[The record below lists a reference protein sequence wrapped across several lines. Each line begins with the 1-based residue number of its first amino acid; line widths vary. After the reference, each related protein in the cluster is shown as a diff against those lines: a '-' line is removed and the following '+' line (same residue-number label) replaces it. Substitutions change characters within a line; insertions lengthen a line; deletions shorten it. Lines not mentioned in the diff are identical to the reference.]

1 MITDIW
7 LSASTKMHFA
17 TSSPGPGWS
26 SHLCIDESLL
36 TASWDLDILR
46 SSQTSIIPWFPR
58 NCSIEGENEKC
69 RIFIGDFLLYPFKRI
84 LRAVSIRYR
93 DLQRPPRK
101 WGTKQNKGCY
111 KFLSNFFQCPKEN
124 LRKESVVF
132 VPLSAFQSDQGGWVV
147 GRLAVEPTISH
158 TTPHLVLLLRLKPVT
173 LSTREESHRSP

>member
-17 TSSPGPGWS
+17 TCSLRPGWS

-36 TASWDLDILR
+36 AASWDLEAL
-46 SSQTSIIPWFPR
+46 QTSIFPWFPR
-58 NCSIEGENEKC
+58 NCSIEEENEKC
-69 RIFIGDFLLYPFKRI
+69 WIFIGDFLLYPFKI
-84 LRAVSIRYR
+84 KLRAVSIRYR

-132 VPLSAFQSDQGGWVV
+132 VPLSAFQSDREGWVA

-173 LSTREESHRSP
+173 LSTREESYRRP

>member
-1 MITDIW
+1 MIIPLVHW
-7 LSASTKMHFA
+7 
-17 TSSPGPGWS
+17 W
-26 SHLCIDESLL
+26 ESLGCQ
-36 TASWDLDILR
+36 LR
-46 SSQTSIIPWFPR
+46 SWGLCKPRYFPDFPETVALR
-58 NCSIEGENEKC
+58 ERMS
-69 RIFIGDFLLYPFKRI
+69 RFFIGDFLLYRFKGK

-147 GRLAVEPTISH
+147 GPLAVEPTISH

-173 LSTREESHRSP
+173 LSTREESHRRP

>member
-1 MITDIW
+1 MI
-7 LSASTKMHFA
+7 
-17 TSSPGPGWS
+17 SPLVHWW
-26 SHLCIDESLL
+26 ESLNCQL
-36 TASWDLDILR
+36 RSWDLCKPRYFPDFPETVALR
-46 SSQTSIIPWFPR
+46 ERMS
-58 NCSIEGENEKC
+58 
-69 RIFIGDFLLYPFKRI
+69 RIFIGDFLLYRFKGK

-173 LSTREESHRSP
+173 LSTREESHRRP